1 MQNNMFGHHKK
12 TFLAAAFIACIGLM
26 TYSPIQ
32 AALKDSDADGLTDQA
47 ETELYL
53 TSPTN
58 ADSDSDGI
66 DDASEI
72 LNTTNPLERNVQEDT
87 PANSKLAWYI
97 GRASG
102 ILAFILLTL
111 VVVNGLLMS
120 TRTAFRVMPPALN
133 YEMHRFFSWMAIITV
148 IGHFASFT
156 LDGFFHL
163 TFLEGLVPFLLERDF
178 TSSLGYGFNI
188 SVGIGIIAFYGI
200 LALVVTSELRRFGF
214 PLKKW
219 RALHYTSFL
228 AYILFLAHGIMAG
241 TDSLSWW
248 MMWIYGI
255 SGTLVIGLTAL
266 RIYLSIQ
273 KKSQEAKQATPIVN
287 VPASHLPVEK

>member
-1 MQNNMFGHHKK
+1 MQNNMFGNHKK
-12 TFLAAAFIACIGLM
+12 IFFALLIVFMGL
-26 TYSPIQ
+26 TVSTPIQ
-32 AALKDSDADGLTDQA
+32 AALKDSDADGLTDKA
-47 ETELYL
+47 EIEIYL
-53 TSPTN
+53 TSPIN
-58 ADSDSDGI
+58 ADTDSDGI
-66 DDASEI
+66 DDGSEI
-72 LNTTNPLERNVQEDT
+72 LNTTNPLEKNIQAD
-87 PANSKLAWYI
+87 ASSDSKLAWYI

-148 IGHFASFT
+148 IGHFVSFT
-156 LDGFFHL
+156 FDGFFHL
-163 TFLEGLVPFLLERDF
+163 TFFEGLVPFLLQRDF
-178 TSSLGYGFNI
+178 TSSLGYGFNF

-200 LALVVTSELRRFGF
+200 LTLVVTSELRRFGF

-228 AYILFLAHGIMAG
+228 AYILFLVHGIMAG
-241 TDSLSWW
+241 SDSMSWW

-255 SGTLVIGLTAL
+255 SGTSVIGLTAL
-266 RIYLSIQ
+266 RIYLSLQ
-273 KKSQEAKQATPIVN
+273 KKSQAAKKAIPV
-287 VPASHLPVEK
+287 LPENESTLHSV